1 MRARAGLL
9 CGCPQG
15 RRRMLSASL
24 LCGCPQGK
32 AREEEPEQAAYGN
45 GETGRAAQAQSPG
58 GRKGFVFVDK
68 HRLRRDGDFF
78 LSVYSLIQK
87 KFFFLRRALKN
98 NCAASQVTVRKNNCI
113 QRVTQ
118 LFFFD
123 RDSYCHGQKKII
135 V

>member
-1 MRARAGLL
+1 
-9 CGCPQG
+9 
-15 RRRMLSASL
+15 MLSASL

-45 GETGRAAQAQSPG
+45 EETGRAAQAQSPG

-98 NCAASQVTVRKNNCI
+98 NCLGTHSLIGVVSNTVRE
-113 QRVTQ
+113 
-118 LFFFD
+118 
-123 RDSYCHGQKKII
+123 KII
-135 V
+135 VCNYFFFLRTLLFLFSSETVAVATEPKEPSVKL

>member
-1 MRARAGLL
+1 MIFAYGGLSILLFALKAARVFISGGHSLSR
-9 CGCPQG
+9 

-45 GETGRAAQAQSPG
+45 EETGRAAQAQSPG

-98 NCAASQVTVRKNNCI
+98 NCAASQVTVRKKFINSYF
-113 QRVTQ
+113 VT
-118 LFFFD
+118 
-123 RDSYCHGQKKII
+123 I
-135 V
+135 